1 MHIISD
7 ASIEK
12 ISSPFEP
19 SFRDPMPKSISP
31 NSQQAEN
38 VLNNKINDLPAV
50 RTNNSSTIL
59 HLDYSQA

>member
-19 SFRDPMPKSISP
+19 NFRDAKPISISP
-31 NSQQAEN
+31 NSNHADN